1 MHFAKRLRK
10 HIGEDLKYG
19 NLRLLAI
26 QLGMSYDIGLQIMDT
41 YAPHEYYDKVFEY
54 FLNGLCAGEA
64 TPARLIFALVT
75 QKGFGRFL
83 CHICDMWGKLRISPL
98 VQYNTITLSRVVFQS
113 LYGYIAQ

>member
-19 NLRLLAI
+19 NLKLLAI

-83 CHICDMWGKLRISPL
+83 CHICDMWGKL
-98 VQYNTITLSRVVFQS
+98 YHH
-113 LYGYIAQ
+113 